1 MEELLHY
8 VWKHKLFTLKPL
20 QTTDGQPHCDLGGH
34 QFAKG
39 VSELDKELFVRWM
52 QFGAFSPIMRT
63 HSMKSS
69 AMNKEPWVFNQEY
82 LGVLR
87 NTIRQ
92 RYQIAPY
99 TYTMHARH
107 MTKASHSAARCI
119 TTIRKTKKLISLK
132 TSICLEMK

>member
-1 MEELLHY
+1 MLYGYWSH
-8 VWKHKLFTLKPL
+8 
-20 QTTDGQPHCDLGGH
+20 DLGGH

-99 TYTMHARH
+99 TYTMA
-107 MTKASHSAARCI
+107 
-119 TTIRKTKKLISLK
+119 RKTYDEGISLCRPMYYDYPEDKEAYQLK

>member
-1 MEELLHY
+1 
-8 VWKHKLFTLKPL
+8 
-20 QTTDGQPHCDLGGH
+20 
-34 QFAKG
+34 
-39 VSELDKELFVRWM
+39 
-52 QFGAFSPIMRT
+52 
-63 HSMKSS
+63 MKSS

-99 TYTMHARH
+99 TYTMA
-107 MTKASHSAARCI
+107 
-119 TTIRKTKKLISLK
+119 RKTYDEGISLCRPMYYDYPEDKEAYQLK